1 MKRSLVLILAVLS
14 FAACGWGQC
23 TTPVYDWMLGKMT
36 CPPSG
41 GTTYT
46 VVAPIMLT
54 NSQLSC
60 AAATGSQAGCLS
72 STDWTTFN
80 GKQNAITNYSTISA
94 LTGYP
99 TTFAPTAHNLLSAS
113 HGDTTAASPVVGD
126 LITGQAGP
134 VWARLPG
141 NTTTTRKFARS
152 VGDGS
157 GNPTGMAWDTLQSG
171 DVPVMVAAG
180 TTHAAGAVGD
190 PGATAHTPPYY
201 WGDDAAFHTL
211 NGTLGLPLP
220 SVVRTSSAILT
231 IGGNCSATYPC
242 GVSFGIQVYQITA
255 SATVTLS
262 YGAGTGTAY
271 IYATSAGVVT
281 VGHNLTN
288 ADVACSAGC
297 TKAAAVTQ
305 FPYGT
310 IPLFSWTA
318 TTDTWDVSGGTDE
331 RALGNTLSIS
341 SGYGIALTPSSTGY
355 TIAVDSGTNL
365 MGGWYTVGVTA
376 VTEANTLVRLATDG
390 TIIPND
396 SSTAT
401 ILGVAA
407 STGTTGQ
414 TIFVCQFGACGCKTE
429 GASTAGQYSVAG
441 TTNPQYCKNS
451 TFTSLG
457 MMSWIT
463 RWFGKFTTSVAD
475 GQIAGLVG
483 LGPARIG
490 GLPPPVLTSFG
501 AGNYSVGAIAP
512 TGLSDRWQDVTGSS
526 GAVWTMTGWT
536 LRGLGAA
543 GAACTISIDVCSAS
557 NAIPTSCSGAGS
569 IFNGGT
575 VPNLTA
581 QNVNTAT
588 GLSIPITQGY
598 VLRANVPA
606 SPTPTCLGAEL
617 TLNFQ

>member
-1 MKRSLVLILAVLS
+1 MRNKIAASVVVFLAILAIKLPLT
-14 FAACGWGQC
+14 AQI
-23 TTPVYDWMLGKMT
+23 TP
-36 CPPSG
+36 PPGGGGGG
-41 GTTYT
+41 GTYT
-46 VVAPIMLT
+46 GTPPIT
-54 NSQLSC
+54 FTGTVISC

-72 STDWTTFN
+72 AANWTTFN
-80 GKQNAITNYSTISA
+80 GKQ
-94 LTGYP
+94 
-99 TTFAPTAHNLLSAS
+99 
-113 HGDTTAASPVVGD
+113 D
-126 LITGQAGP
+126 
-134 VWARLPG
+134 
-141 NTTTTRKFARS
+141 
-152 VGDGS
+152 
-157 GNPTGMAWDTLQSG
+157 
-171 DVPVMVAAG
+171 
-180 TTHAAGAVGD
+180 AGA
-190 PGATAHTPPYY
+190 
-201 WGDDAAFHTL
+201 
-211 NGTLGLPLP
+211 LGLPLP
-220 SVVRTSSAILT
+220 NVVRTSSAILT

-318 TTDTWDVSGGTDE
+318 TTDTWDVGGGTDE

-463 RWFGKFTTSVAD
+463 RWFGKFRTSVAD

-512 TGLSDRWQDVTGSS
+512 TGLSDRWQDVTTGAS